1 MSREIKR
8 EEYVGELS
16 ESVKKA
22 YKLLFKK
29 LDEYESE
36 TNKIFEENFDEN
48 TFIDF
53 TKKKLIGKS
62 ANSVLVKVSL
72 LKKYA
77 EHLGIYSVVKL
88 KRDEIIKM
96 TEESLKQEDTDEYE
110 LRYVNWNDFKRAI
123 GRLENP
129 IDVAIVYLLRMGV
142 NGGRFKELINLKSSD
157 IDLKK
162 KTIKFEN
169 RTIEIDDEVCDILKE
184 AIEQDKYTVML
195 HSESSTPYASEF
207 EFNMACPY
215 LIKQKPKKN
224 NNYGLNPYTFSGIT
238 NRIFRITNE
247 MDIGAT
253 AMNLLQSYAV
263 DRLIEHEKEIGK
275 KLSTSE
281 AFDFFKSIGCKG
293 SFDAVRLR
301 IYLDSRN

>member
-1 MSREIKR
+1 MRKEIKR
-8 EEYVGELS
+8 GEYVKNLS
-16 ESVKKA
+16 ESVQKA

-29 LDEYESE
+29 LDEYEIE
-36 TNKIFEENFDEN
+36 CGKIFEENFDED

-53 TKKKLIGKS
+53 TKRKLIGKS

-77 EHLGIYSVVKL
+77 EHLNMHFVKL
-88 KRDEIIKM
+88 KRDEIIRM
-96 TEESLKQEDTDEYE
+96 TDESLKKENTDEYE
-110 LRYVNWNDFKRAI
+110 LRYVSWVDFKKAV

-142 NGGRFKELINLKSSD
+142 NGGRFKELINLKSND

-162 KTIKFEN
+162 GIIKFED
-169 RTIEIDDEVCDILKE
+169 RTIEINEEICNILRD

-195 HSESSTPYASEF
+195 HNESSMPYASEF
-207 EFNMACPY
+207 EFNMSCEY

-275 KLSTSE
+275 KLSTSV